1 MNIEL
6 RFLQKAIE
14 DNNFISFYYENSQI
28 KKVKPLKLTDN
39 NGILSLHTAK
49 KIFLFSQITKLQILK
64 ERF

>member
-14 DNNFISFYYENSQI
+14 DKNYVSFFYENSHI
-28 KKVKPLKLTDN
+28 KKVQPLKLTDN
-39 NGILSLHTAK
+39 NGILSLNASK
-49 KIFLFSQITKLQILK
+49 KIYLFSKIQKLRILK